1 MKKKR
6 LRLVKILALTA
17 FLLTGSMVKAQ
28 KSDTNYFDRSA
39 TTVHADDD
47 AVVHNLG
54 MWVRSHFLDNWYV
67 DFQAGGN
74 MYGGYDDWT
83 GPTFDHIGYSLEAKF
98 GRWVFP
104 KLGYRFGIGYGS
116 FNGYLRQDVYNMNP
130 QSIAFHAGAGS
141 NYSGLPGYYTAN
153 GDYLRQHWNYG
164 ILSGDMMVR
173 LVSVKGYE
181 RNQAVVPYVM
191 LGVSFLTA
199 FTDPNNV
206 VNGDVDQSPKSKYG
220 AGVHGGI
227 GLNARIAEHW
237 SIYAEARASVQS
249 GTFDR
254 EYVSYQGADGEWFE
268 KPTFNE
274 DFPIFGFFGVEYR
287 FNFRRESKRAV
298 WDQTVE
304 NTNNNLDNK
313 YKYNYNTTNIIDTIY
328 SFDTVSEFSPEYD
341 SLLARRARQRIQ
353 DQMDSLRR
361 AFERDCNDAN
371 LGDILSRH
379 MLPYEMVFFK
389 LDKWDILKSE
399 EVKIRKMA
407 AVMRNF
413 PDDKFLLIGSA
424 DSKTGTVKRNDF
436 LSVNRAD
443 VVYNKLVHEYG
454 INPEQL
460 KRVYMGGIMDFDP
473 FELNR
478 ATVIIM
484 DHPKVMEEF
493 NKLKGMKQAGGSS
506 VDMTN
511 ETTKTK

>member
-1 MKKKR
+1 
-6 LRLVKILALTA
+6 
-17 FLLTGSMVKAQ
+17 
-28 KSDTNYFDRSA
+28 
-39 TTVHADDD
+39 
-47 AVVHNLG
+47 
-54 MWVRSHFLDNWYV
+54 
-67 DFQAGGN
+67 
-74 MYGGYDDWT
+74 
-83 GPTFDHIGYSLEAKF
+83 
-98 GRWVFP
+98 
-104 KLGYRFGIGYGS
+104 
-116 FNGYLRQDVYNMNP
+116 
-130 QSIAFHAGAGS
+130 
-141 NYSGLPGYYTAN
+141 
-153 GDYLRQHWNYG
+153 
-164 ILSGDMMVR
+164 
-173 LVSVKGYE
+173 
-181 RNQAVVPYVM
+181 
-191 LGVSFLTA
+191 
-199 FTDPNNV
+199 
-206 VNGDVDQSPKSKYG
+206 
-220 AGVHGGI
+220 
-227 GLNARIAEHW
+227 
-237 SIYAEARASVQS
+237 
-249 GTFDR
+249 
-254 EYVSYQGADGEWFE
+254 
-268 KPTFNE
+268 
-274 DFPIFGFFGVEYR
+274 
-287 FNFRRESKRAV
+287 
-298 WDQTVE
+298 
-304 NTNNNLDNK
+304 
-313 YKYNYNTTNIIDTIY
+313 
-328 SFDTVSEFSPEYD
+328 
-341 SLLARRARQRIQ
+341 
-353 DQMDSLRR
+353 MDSLRR

-460 KRVYMGGIMDFDP
+460 KRVYMGGIMAFDP